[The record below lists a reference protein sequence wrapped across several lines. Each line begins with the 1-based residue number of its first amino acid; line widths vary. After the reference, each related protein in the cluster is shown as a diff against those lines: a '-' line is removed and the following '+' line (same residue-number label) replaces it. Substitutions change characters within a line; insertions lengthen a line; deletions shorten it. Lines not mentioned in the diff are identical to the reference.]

1 MGLVLEGYG
10 PVGEKRTKD
19 LAGRPVEAKASFPGG
34 GEGTGLA
41 GLREYVRAHRQGD
54 FLDNLARKLLAYG
67 LSRSLTL
74 SDEPT
79 IREMRARLERDE
91 YRFDSLIEGV
101 VTSKQF
107 PQQTDAHLPSPCG
120 KALNAP
126 IDRSSKTGR
135 HSLSRRAVLRGAGWW
150 WACPGWS
157 RCPPGRGRPRPPP
170 GPSAWW

>member
-79 IREMRARLERDE
+79 VAQMTAELERDE
-91 YRFDSLIEGV
+91 YRFDSLIESV
-101 VTSKQF
+101 VTSRQF
-107 PQQTDAHLPSPCG
+107 LNKRMPTTLALRESP
-120 KALNAP
+120 
-126 IDRSSKTGR
+126 
-135 HSLSRRAVLRGAGWW
+135 
-150 WACPGWS
+150 
-157 RCPPGRGRPRPPP
+157 
-170 GPSAWW
+170 